1 MKRSP
6 VGSTSIVAAGYD
18 EGTRVLE
25 IEYAAGNVYQYAD
38 VPEDVYE
45 WFLRARSKGG
55 FVNRMIKDRYGYRE
69 IMAREADGE
78 ADLLEALRATVR
90 AGKDGAPRARR
101 QPSGS
106 RDGA

>member
-6 VGSTSIVAAGYD
+6 VGSTSIAAAGYD
-18 EGTRVLE
+18 EGARMLE
-25 IEYAAGNVYQYAD
+25 IEYAAGNVYQYVD
-38 VPEDVYE
+38 VPQDVYE

-55 FVNRMIKDRYGYRE
+55 FVNRMIKDRYAYRE

-78 ADLLEALRATVR
+78 AGLFEALRATVR
-90 AGKDGAPRARR
+90 AGKDGGSRTRR
-101 QPSGS
+101 HPGAS